1 MSFDKAKA
9 MRNAER
15 YVAQGKIRS
24 AITEYRSVV
33 DNDPRDIATLNMLGD
48 LYAKSAEKKD
58 AVQCYLQVAEHYGT
72 QGFSQKAI
80 AIYNK
85 ISRIQPDSI
94 EVSAKLAELHKSK
107 GSLSEARSHYTT
119 LAEHYQKNGRRLEAL
134 SMYKQIA
141 LLDPNNTEVCLNL
154 ADSYIRE
161 GQRDDAVEAYA
172 EAGARFSRQ
181 GKHEEAIRALMK
193 GYDIRSTDLR
203 VLNGL
208 VKAQT
213 ALGRAGKAA
222 SLLEEIL
229 ENEPYNRDVLYLLI
243 ECCIDSQNA
252 PGAEKAVIKLVEIEP
267 ANYSKF
273 LDLIRIYL
281 NVNDPESAARILTM
295 SSEYLLAGGQADE
308 CGKWI
313 NEILERDAK
322 QLSGLRLLVRY
333 NSWLNDENG
342 IRLSLER
349 LYAAASSAASV
360 DDERFALAQLVFIR
374 PHETRYRDR
383 LTEINEQY
391 GFSDDDVDTE
401 LLKKQFES
409 AKKEKPAEEFAGFG
423 AAEYQL
429 ADETTETSHAAVGG
443 YGSGDAVIEADIFR
457 HEAVADINNDDIAA
471 VAGQRK
477 RSLGEEQK
485 LQKEL
490 ESIRFYIENDYR
502 DLAGKALAELVRE
515 FGPSPD
521 IDVLLVQIGVEIE
534 EQKPKEVVETLQT
547 VEVIEAV
554 ETIDTI
560 EAVQPVETVEEFPET
575 LVAGTLGIDEI
586 RSEFGLETSEVED
599 ETDDGDYDTHYHTAV
614 AYQEMGLL
622 EEAIREFQ
630 DAINLTRRTD
640 GTRRFFQCSNLLGHC
655 FLLNG
660 MANHAIT
667 WFSRALETPELTD
680 DEHHGLWY
688 ELAAAFEANG
698 DIADSAKY
706 FEMIYAENVDY
717 RDVGER
723 VKALVV
729 NH

>member
-33 DNDPRDIATLNMLGD
+33 ENDPRDIATLNMLGD
-48 LYAKSAEKKD
+48 LYAKSAEKRD
-58 AVQCYLQVAEHYGT
+58 AVDCYLQVAEHYNT

-80 AIYNK
+80 AVYNK

-94 EVSAKLAELHKSK
+94 EVSAKLAELHKMK

-141 LLDPNNTEVCLNL
+141 LLDPNNTDVCLNL

-193 GYDIRSTDLR
+193 GYDIRATDLR

-281 NVNDPESAARILTM
+281 NVNDPASAARILTM
-295 SSEYLLAGGQADE
+295 SAEYLLAGGQSDE

-313 NEILERDAK
+313 NEILERDPG
-322 QLSGLRLLVRY
+322 QLAGLRLLVRY

-349 LYAAASSAASV
+349 LYASASTADSV

-383 LTEINEQY
+383 LNEINEKY
-391 GFSDDDVDTE
+391 GPGDEVVAPDPSNAQTNSEPENQTGESGHIQAELNGERSNEASFSDLETHQIDNA
-401 LLKKQFES
+401 FEGNVIGS
-409 AKKEKPAEEFAGFG
+409 ENGFECG
-423 AAEYQL
+423 GSDGDGESGQ
-429 ADETTETSHAAVGG
+429 ADGPKLSVT
-443 YGSGDAVIEADIFR
+443 D
-457 HEAVADINNDDIAA
+457 
-471 VAGQRK
+471 
-477 RSLGEEQK
+477 EQK
-485 LQKEL
+485 LFKEL
-490 ESIRFYIENDYR
+490 ESITFYIENDYHE
-502 DLAGKALAELVRE
+502 LAVKALAELSGE
-515 FGPSPD
+515 FGNRPE
-521 IDVLLVQIGVEIE
+521 IDALRKKIGVEF
-534 EQKPKEVVETLQT
+534 
-547 VEVIEAV
+547 EA
-554 ETIDTI
+554 EK
-560 EAVQPVETVEEFPET
+560 PVETVQAVEPAEPVED
-575 LVAGTLGIDEI
+575 VAPVEALEMAEPISPSDGEYVASTLGINEI
-586 RSEFGLETSEVED
+586 RSEFGIDSAEAEPD
-599 ETDDGDYDTHYHTAV
+599 GGDYDTHYHTAV
-614 AYQEMGLL
+614 AYQEMGLM
-622 EEAIREFQ
+622 EESIREFQ
-630 DAINLTRRTD
+630 DAINLTNMND

-655 FLLNG
+655 FLQNG

-667 WFSRALETPELTD
+667 WFNRALETPDLSDE
-680 DEHHGLWY
+680 EHHGLWY
-688 ELAAAFEANG
+688 ELALAHEAHG
-698 DIADSAKY
+698 DDSETAKY
-706 FEMIYAENVDY
+706 FEMVYAENVDF
-717 RDVGER
+717 RDVSER
-723 VKALVV
+723 VKNLVV
-729 NH
+729 NR